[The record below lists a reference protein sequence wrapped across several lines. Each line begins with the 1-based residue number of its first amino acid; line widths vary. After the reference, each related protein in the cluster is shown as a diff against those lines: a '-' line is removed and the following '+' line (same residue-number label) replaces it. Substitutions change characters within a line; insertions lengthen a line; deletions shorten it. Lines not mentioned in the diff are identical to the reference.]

1 MTDLNGT
8 KSLALVDND
17 GSIDITKIPD
27 NKLPYY
33 KKIAESLNEHDIN
46 SITTFGAAL
55 NERMN
60 TYSNQFLKERLNSK
74 STGEIGTLITD
85 LLKELKKV
93 DVEDLKEQSP
103 LEKFLSR
110 IPILNKFITS
120 VEEVK
125 LKYDTIEANI
135 GEISDKLAGARQ
147 MLMRDNSTLDEQFNT
162 SYDYVTQLEDLCIA
176 ATLKLKE
183 LEDKIASST
192 NDFETSDLIA
202 YKTELEKHVVDMS
215 IMKQVFKQSLSQIRI
230 VQGTNR
236 TNMNVIQKQII
247 LALQAWRNELA
258 MAVALS
264 HQEEA
269 LKAST
274 LMSDATNELLIKNST
289 MIRDQS
295 IKVAEIAS
303 KPIIK
308 VETLQQTTE
317 NLIATISN
325 VREIS
330 ENASNNLISAKQKLS
345 ELEQKITNASTQ
357 AFNNTRFIT
366 EEIKAAKQ
374 LDLVEA

>member
-1 MTDLNGT
+1 MTDFNGT
-8 KSLALVDND
+8 KSLALADNN

-33 KKIAESLNEHDIN
+33 RKIAESLDEHDIN

-60 TYSNQFLKERLNSK
+60 KYSNQFLKERLNSK
-74 STGEIGTLITD
+74 STGEIGVLITD

-93 DVEDLKEQSP
+93 DASDLQERSP

-110 IPILNKFITS
+110 IPLLKKLITS

-125 LKYDTIEANI
+125 AKYDTIETNI
-135 GEISDKLAGARQ
+135 GNISNQLTAARQ

-162 SYDYVTQLEDLCIA
+162 SYYYVAQLEDLCVA
-176 ATLKLKE
+176 AELKLKE

-215 IMKQVFKQSLSQIRI
+215 IMREVFTQSLSQIRI
-230 VQGTNR
+230 VQATNR
-236 TNMNVIQKQII
+236 TNMNVIQKQIV
-247 LALQAWRNELA
+247 LALQVWRNELA

-264 HQEEA
+264 HQEES
-269 LKAST
+269 LKTST
-274 LMSDATNELLIKNST
+274 LMSDATNEFLIKNST
-289 MIRDQS
+289 MIKEQS
-295 IKVAEIAS
+295 IKAAELAS
-303 KPIIK
+303 KPIVKI
-308 VETLQQTTE
+308 ETLQQTTE
-317 NLIATISN
+317 NLIETISN

-330 ENASNNLISAKQKLS
+330 QKASSELKGARQKLS
-345 ELEQKITNASTQ
+345 ELEQKITDASTQ
-357 AFNNTRFIT
+357 AFTNARFIT
-366 EEIKAAKQ
+366 EEIKSAKQ
-374 LDLVEA
+374 LGLAEA